1 MRVPLLDLTE
11 QYRALAEPIQA
22 AIDAVLRSQRFI
34 LGPRVEAFEK
44 AIRAYCDA
52 PNAVGVSSGTDA
64 LLAILMALGI
74 GDGDAVITTPYT
86 FFATAGCIARTGA
99 KPLFVDIDPETY
111 NISPT
116 ALETFLEN
124 ECETVGENVV
134 FAQAQVGKLT
144 ASPTDDRRLR
154 VRAIIPV
161 HLFGL
166 CCEMDALHQISEH
179 YQLDVIEDAAQ
190 AIGAEYPFGKRTA
203 KAGTMSEVGFFSFYP
218 SKNLGAAGD
227 AGMIICRDAGLA
239 KKLRI
244 FRDHG
249 MDPRYFHS
257 VIGGNFRLDEIQA
270 AILAVKL
277 PHLENWSA
285 ARRAAADF
293 YGAEFARAGLAKKVV
308 LPAEPY
314 RDRGLT
320 NHHIYHQYVIR
331 TPRRDVLREHL
342 AKREIETAIYY
353 PIGLH
358 EQKAFSYLGYKK
370 GDFPE
375 TERAAHETLA
385 LPIYPEISREAQRY
399 VVNSI
404 AEFFE

>member
-1 MRVPLLDLTE
+1 
-11 QYRALAEPIQA
+11 
-22 AIDAVLRSQRFI
+22 
-34 LGPRVEAFEK
+34 
-44 AIRAYCDA
+44 
-52 PNAVGVSSGTDA
+52 
-64 LLAILMALGI
+64 
-74 GDGDAVITTPYT
+74 
-86 FFATAGCIARTGA
+86 
-99 KPLFVDIDPETY
+99 
-111 NISPT
+111 
-116 ALETFLEN
+116 
-124 ECETVGENVV
+124 
-134 FAQAQVGKLT
+134 
-144 ASPTDDRRLR
+144 
-154 VRAIIPV
+154 
-161 HLFGL
+161 
-166 CCEMDALHQISEH
+166 
-179 YQLDVIEDAAQ
+179 
-190 AIGAEYPFGKRTA
+190 
-203 KAGTMSEVGFFSFYP
+203 
-218 SKNLGAAGD
+218 
-227 AGMIICRDAGLA
+227 
-239 KKLRI
+239 
-244 FRDHG
+244 